1 MGEKRPPSSST
12 PGSILPTAEKSTP
25 GWCVYV
31 LRCRG
36 YYLYTGSTNNLIRRL
51 GEHENGSG
59 SKFVRSRRPFELV
72 KVIPCKTETE
82 ARRME
87 YLLKRLKRRAKI
99 ELLCLEEPFSVD
111 TWREGLP

>member
-1 MGEKRPPSSST
+1 M
-12 PGSILPTAEKSTP
+12 
-25 GWCVYV
+25 

-36 YYLYTGSTNNLIRRL
+36 YYLYTGSTNNLARRL

-72 KVIPCKTETE
+72 KVIPCETEKE

-99 ELLCLEEPFSVD
+99 ELLSLDQPASLNPGPAGLLGNLEN
-111 TWREGLP
+111 T